1 MPWIDIDHQIE
12 KACEKA
18 FVSLSKAGINIVEKE
33 IYEIEEMHKLLAE
46 NNGGTTIAEAYLE
59 WKNLVDKFGSL
70 MDKDVLNRMLRGKEM
85 EETSLNSIYNA
96 EEDLSKSLSI
106 SIDNYDAILMPTIP
120 ILPPTIQKVENDRK
134 IYDSFNS
141 LALRNT
147 RIANSLRLCAIS
159 LPLPEKHP
167 IGIMLCKAL
176 NKDEELLNLAETIFN
191 IIK

>member
-1 MPWIDIDHQIE
+1 
-12 KACEKA
+12 
-18 FVSLSKAGINIVEKE
+18 
-33 IYEIEEMHKLLAE
+33 
-46 NNGGTTIAEAYLE
+46 
-59 WKNLVDKFGSL
+59 
-70 MDKDVLNRMLRGKEM
+70 MLRKA
-85 EETSLNSIYNA
+85 SQKVFIFLY
-96 EEDLSKSLSI
+96 
-106 SIDNYDAILMPTIP
+106 DNYDAILMPTIP

-134 IYDSFNS
+134 TYDSFIS